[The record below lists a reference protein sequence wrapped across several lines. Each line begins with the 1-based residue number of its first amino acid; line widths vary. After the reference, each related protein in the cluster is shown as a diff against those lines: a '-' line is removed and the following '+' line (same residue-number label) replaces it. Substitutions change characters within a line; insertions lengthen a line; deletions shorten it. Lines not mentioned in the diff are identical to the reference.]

1 MGGRHKLASFLCGFG
16 RDVNYRC
23 LDELI
28 GCLIYCTERTGSN
41 LGCGFVWRVAQNRR
55 WKREV
60 MFPLCNFMAF
70 FKLCFG
76 L

>member
-41 LGCGFVWRVAQNRR
+41 LGCGFVW
-55 WKREV
+55 
-60 MFPLCNFMAF
+60 
-70 FKLCFG
+70 
-76 L
+76 